1 MEISRP
7 SYLFNLQN
15 VFPLATSSPLVYE
28 LIQNVERKFAFIA
41 GNCIRVDSF
50 SHIFFS

>member
-28 LIQNVERKFAFIA
+28 LIQNVERKFAYIA
-41 GNCIRVDSF
+41 GKVDSF